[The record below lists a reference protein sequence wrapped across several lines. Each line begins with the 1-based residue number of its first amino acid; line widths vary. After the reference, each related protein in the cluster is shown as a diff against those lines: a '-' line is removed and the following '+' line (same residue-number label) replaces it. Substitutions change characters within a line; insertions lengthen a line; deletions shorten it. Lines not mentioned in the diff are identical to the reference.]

1 VNDYDVVVVGS
12 GAAGLT
18 AALTAARR
26 GLRTVVVEK
35 ASHFGGSTARSGG
48 GVWIPH
54 NHVLARQHAGDTPEQ
69 ARAYVAYLVGGVVEP
84 ERQEAFLTH
93 GPPMLRMVCEST
105 PLRLTWVRGY
115 SDYYPE
121 APGGRPTGRSL
132 EPRPLDARVLGDERD
147 RLEPPYLP
155 APAGVTVTQADYRW
169 LNLTA
174 RHPRGVWRALRV
186 GARTVANRARRREML
201 SMGQALVA
209 ALRAGLAE
217 RGVPVLLDTP
227 MLDLVTHEGR
237 VTGVRVQHGEA
248 GTEVVLTARRGVVLA
263 SGGFEHNET
272 MRKEYQEHPIGTA
285 WTVGAA
291 ANTGD
296 GITAGQSLGAAVD
309 LMEDAWW
316 GPSIPLTGGPYFCLS
331 ERSLPGCILVN
342 SAGERFVNES
352 SPYVDA
358 VKAMY
363 AGHRTGVDH
372 IPCWLVAD
380 QRYRN
385 RYTFAGL
392 GPRQPFPRRWYDAGV
407 VHRAG
412 TVEGLAERIGVP
424 VDGLRATVDRF
435 NGYAESG
442 VDDDFG
448 RGRSRY
454 DHYYGDP
461 RLRGN
466 PNLAPLAKAPFY
478 AVRIVPGDL
487 GTKGGLRTDAR
498 ARVLRGDD
506 SVVAGLY
513 AAGNAAA
520 TVMGHTY
527 AGPGATLGP
536 AMTFGYLAANDAAD
550 SVRADS
556 PGGTT

>member
-263 SGGFEHNET
+263 SGGFEHNEA

-285 WTVGAA
+285 WTVGAV

-435 NGYAESG
+435 NGYAGSG

>member
-263 SGGFEHNET
+263 SGGFEHNEA

-285 WTVGAA
+285 WTVGAV

-358 VKAMY
+358 VRAMY

-412 TVEGLAERIGVP
+412 TIEGLAERIGVP

>member
-1 VNDYDVVVVGS
+1 VGS

-54 NHVLARQHAGDTPEQ
+54 NHVLARQPAGDTPEQ

-263 SGGFEHNET
+263 SGGFEHNEA

-285 WTVGAA
+285 WTVGAV

-412 TVEGLAERIGVP
+412 TIEGLAERIGVP

>member
-263 SGGFEHNET
+263 SGGFEHNEA

-285 WTVGAA
+285 WTVGAV